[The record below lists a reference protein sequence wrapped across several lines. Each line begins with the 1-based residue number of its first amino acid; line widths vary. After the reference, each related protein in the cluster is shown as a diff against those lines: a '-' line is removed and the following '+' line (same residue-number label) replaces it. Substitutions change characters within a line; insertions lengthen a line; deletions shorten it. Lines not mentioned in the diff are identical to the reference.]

1 MIIKP
6 STALRNDYNSI
17 SKTCKDKQQPVYITR
32 NGEGDLVVMD
42 IEAFERREMMLDLR
56 ERLLESEQ
64 HRLAGAATYSLD
76 EFKTRMRAQIDE
88 V

>member
-1 MIIKP
+1 MIIRP

-17 SKTCKDKQQPVYITR
+17 FKTCKDKQQPVYITR

-64 HRLAGAATYSLD
+64 HRLAGAVTYSLN
-76 EFKTRMRAQIDE
+76 EFKTRMRARIDE